1 MVPESS
7 RNAFAVVGERIRLA
21 RVARNLTQEDVANAS
36 GMNLS
41 YYGKLERGQNNPTL
55 DTLIRVADV
64 IGAAL
69 PDLVTGLTPDQLPE
83 RAAWPRRGPR

>member
-21 RVARNLTQEDVANAS
+21 RVARNLTQEDVAHAS

-55 DTLIRVADV
+55 DTLVRVADV

-69 PDLVTGLTPDQLPE
+69 PDLVTDLSADQLPE

>member
-1 MVPESS
+1 MPDSS
-7 RNAFAVVGERIRLA
+7 RTPFAVVGERIRVA
-21 RVARNLTQEDVANAS
+21 RIARNLTQEDVAHAA

-64 IGAAL
+64 IDAPL
-69 PDLVTGLTPDQLPE
+69 PDLVVGLVAAQLPA
-83 RAAWPRRGPR
+83 RAPWPKRGPR

>member
-1 MVPESS
+1 VPDSS
-7 RNAFAVVGERIRLA
+7 RSAFAVVGERIRLA
-21 RVARNLTQEDVANAS
+21 RVERNLTQEDVAHAA

-64 IGAAL
+64 IGAPL
-69 PDLVTGLTPDQLPE
+69 PDLVTDLATAQLPA